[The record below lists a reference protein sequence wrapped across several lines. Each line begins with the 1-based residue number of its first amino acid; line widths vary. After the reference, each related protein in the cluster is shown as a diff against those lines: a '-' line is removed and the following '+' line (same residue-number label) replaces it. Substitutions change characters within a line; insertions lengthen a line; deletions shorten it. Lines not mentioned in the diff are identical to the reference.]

1 MAAAQAAVGLRNLW
15 GVTDSWRLGD
25 DQHAPAVR
33 PRTGRQRRLRRRF
46 LDAGDYASLNSSVA
60 GTVAAECV
68 GSERMKFSTRLEA
81 RRATS
86 LDSYLHRGRG
96 LQAVAGLDPAAARRR
111 AAGQE
116 PRQRRRR
123 DPLRQQIGAAYR
135 PVDNDRFNFLT
146 RYEHRAE
153 RLSGAAT
160 SYLAGSAGGLNSGF
174 LASGLRQDTHI
185 LSAHANWQPVSKL
198 TLSGRYAFKWT
209 TDESNGLSSKNWA
222 HLVYG
227 RAMWDL
233 ARRWDAG
240 VRAFAAMTGKG
251 GARQNRLRR
260 GRRLHGDARRV
271 GVGGLQ
277 LQRLSR
283 DRSRRRRATNSG
295 RIPAPAD
302 EIRRIAV
309 RGSGR
314 MTMQSTLDRCPRKP
328 RWLPALMIA
337 GALLLPS
344 MEQAHGQ
351 SRTIINTGFD
361 KLLNRA
367 NLKMAPNG
375 VLMLDDARCAI
386 GTPTDAWQA
395 GNPLIRRGI
404 PMDT

>member
-1 MAAAQAAVGLRNLW
+1 M
-15 GVTDSWRLGD
+15 
-25 DQHAPAVR
+25 P
-33 PRTGRQRRLRRRF
+33 
-46 LDAGDYASLNSSVA
+46 GDYASLNESSVA
-60 GTVAAECV
+60 GTVAAEYV

-86 LDSYLHRGRG
+86 LDSYLHTA
-96 LQAVAGLDPAAARRR
+96 AVACKLSPDWTLLLRNGVQLDKGRDGN
-111 AAGQE
+111 AGDAT
-116 PRQRRRR
+116 R
-123 DPLRQQIGAAYR
+123 LRQQIGAAYR

-153 RLSGAAT
+153 RLSGGHQ
-160 SYLAGSAGGLNSGF
+160 LPGSAGGLDSGF

-240 VRAFAAMTGKG
+240 AGLRHDRQG
-251 GARQNRLRR
+251 GARQTGFGVEGGYMVTPDVWCRWATTSAAFARPISPETRR
-260 GRRLHGDARRV
+260 P
-271 GVGGLQ
+271 
-277 LQRLSR
+277 
-283 DRSRRRRATNSG
+283 TG

-361 KLLNRA
+361 KLLNGA

>member
-1 MAAAQAAVGLRNLW
+1 M
-15 GVTDSWRLGD
+15 
-25 DQHAPAVR
+25 P
-33 PRTGRQRRLRRRF
+33 
-46 LDAGDYASLNSSVA
+46 GDYASLNESSVA
-60 GTVAAECV
+60 GTVAAEYV

-86 LDSYLHRGRG
+86 LDSYRTPR
-96 LQAVAGLDPAAARRR
+96 PWPTSCRRTGPCCCATACSWTR
-111 AAGQE
+111 
-116 PRQRRRR
+116 PRRQRRRR
-123 DPLRQQIGAAYR
+123 DPAAPADRRGLPPGGQR
-135 PVDNDRFNFLT
+135 PLHFLT

-160 SYLAGSAGGLNSGF
+160 SYLARPAAWTRV

-240 VRAFAAMTGKG
+240 VQAFAMTGRRR
-251 GARQNRLRR
+251 APDRLRR
-260 GRRLHGDARRV
+260 GRRLHGDARR
-271 GVGGLQ
+271 GC
-277 LQRLSR
+277 RWATTSAAFAR
-283 DRSRRRRATNSG
+283 PISPETRRPTG

-337 GALLLPS
+337 
-344 MEQAHGQ
+344 
-351 SRTIINTGFD
+351 
-361 KLLNRA
+361 
-367 NLKMAPNG
+367 
-375 VLMLDDARCAI
+375 ARCCCHRWSRPMGNRGPSSTPALTSCSTGEPED
-386 GTPTDAWQA
+386 GTEWRAHVGRCPLRNRHPDRCMAGWQSTHPPR
-395 GNPLIRRGI
+395 NS
-404 PMDT
+404 MDT

>member
-1 MAAAQAAVGLRNLW
+1 M
-15 GVTDSWRLGD
+15 
-25 DQHAPAVR
+25 P
-33 PRTGRQRRLRRRF
+33 
-46 LDAGDYASLNSSVA
+46 GDYASLNESSVA
-60 GTVAAECV
+60 GTVAAEYV

-86 LDSYLHRGRG
+86 LDSYSHTA
-96 LQAVAGLDPAAARRR
+96 AVAYKLSPDWTLLLRNGVQLDKGRDGN
-111 AAGQE
+111 AGDAT
-116 PRQRRRR
+116 R
-123 DPLRQQIGAAYR
+123 LRQQIGAAYR

-160 SYLAGSAGGLNSGF
+160 SYLAGSAGGLDSGF

-198 TLSGRYAFKWT
+198 TLSGRYAFA
-209 TDESNGLSSKNWA
+209 DHRRVQRPVLEELGPPGLRPRHVGSGPA
-222 HLVYG
+222 LG
-227 RAMWDL
+227 R
-233 ARRWDAG
+233 RRAG
-240 VRAFAAMTGKG
+240 LRHDRQG
-251 GARQNRLRR
+251 GARQT
-260 GRRLHGDARRV
+260 GFGVEGGYMVTPDV

-283 DRSRRRRATNSG
+283 DRSRRRRADQPG

-337 GALLLPS
+337 ARCCCHRWSRPMGNRGPSSTPALTSCSTGEPEDGTEWRAHVGRCPLRNRHPDRCMAGWQSTHPPRNSYGHMIEAGANKTTY
-344 MEQAHGQ
+344 GV
-351 SRTIINTGFD
+351 
-361 KLLNRA
+361 
-367 NLKMAPNG
+367 APNSG
-375 VLMLDDARCAI
+375 
-386 GTPTDAWQA
+386 W
-395 GNPLIRRGI
+395 PLSN
-404 PMDT
+404 